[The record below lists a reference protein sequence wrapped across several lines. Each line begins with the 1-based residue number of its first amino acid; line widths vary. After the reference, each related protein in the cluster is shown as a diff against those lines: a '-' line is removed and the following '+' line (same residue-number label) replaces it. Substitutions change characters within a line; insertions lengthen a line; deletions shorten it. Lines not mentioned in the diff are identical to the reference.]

1 MVVIMIN
8 VKKKFMM
15 LKTVII
21 FLMNTKFNEYYLFE
35 TEILGNII
43 NVFIKVFFFFK
54 YYFPQTFEWQ
64 YKTVYT

>member
-43 NVFIKVFFFFK
+43 NVFIKVFFFF
-54 YYFPQTFEWQ
+54 
-64 YKTVYT
+64 